1 MTPHGAIP
9 TTTIFERLFDRKN
22 NASPT
27 CLTTPV
33 LIPDVNIQ
41 APAVFAALSRPR
53 FNT

>member
-1 MTPHGAIP
+1 MP
-9 TTTIFERLFDRKN
+9 TTTIFERIRDFIKS
-22 NASPT
+22 ASPT

-41 APAVFAALSRPR
+41 APAVLAALNRPR